1 MANKRLTVLTVCG
14 AGIGSSLMVKMN
26 AEDVLNKHGI
36 KAKIINSDV
45 TSAKGNKVDVVIA
58 TSMDICKLIKGID
71 AKQIVV
77 LDNPVSMKELE
88 EKLIPACKEIIS
100 QE

>member
-45 TSAKGNKVDVVIA
+45 TSAKGI
-58 TSMDICKLIKGID
+58 KL
-71 AKQIVV
+71 
-77 LDNPVSMKELE
+77 M
-88 EKLIPACKEIIS
+88 
-100 QE
+100 

>member
-1 MANKRLTVLTVCG
+1 
-14 AGIGSSLMVKMN
+14 
-26 AEDVLNKHGI
+26 
-36 KAKIINSDV
+36 
-45 TSAKGNKVDVVIA
+45 
-58 TSMDICKLIKGID
+58 MDICKLIKGID